1 MRSEDFA
8 PQYSHSEPPR
18 GRAEHGLSRRQHQT
32 TEGVAIVLATP
43 STLLRPTPAYGIT
56 TIVETLMAGMLYDVV
71 LLLTVRSAPRTGV
84 AEAPLIT

>member
-1 MRSEDFA
+1 M
-8 PQYSHSEPPR
+8 
-18 GRAEHGLSRRQHQT
+18 
-32 TEGVAIVLATP
+32 LATP